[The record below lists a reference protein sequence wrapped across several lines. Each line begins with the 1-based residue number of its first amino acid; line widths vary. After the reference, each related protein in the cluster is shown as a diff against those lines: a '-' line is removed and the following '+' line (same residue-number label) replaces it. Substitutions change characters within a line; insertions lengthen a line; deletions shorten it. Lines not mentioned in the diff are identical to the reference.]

1 MSLNKVLNRP
11 MFRREALRKGVLKPI
26 RAKVGIYAGPG
37 MQQGPNLGGPYEPVY
52 IPEKVDGVRN
62 YSKFPS
68 RSLKF
73 NPVSGEY
80 ITDAGKYRMGKAI
93 KGLGG
98 LAALY
103 KGAEM
108 AGIPDPILQTAG
120 FAELASVPLG
130 MAKNPTTR
138 FLAKA
143 LGSGVRLSA
152 NNPLGAVGIGTA
164 LATTG
169 GAKAYYDESKMV
181 KDYARANNIDVK
193 KAMDIFNRD
202 LSFGAGRPM
211 TSSDLGKMV
220 IGVSSAGN
228 LVKGGLDKT
237 PEGPPGSPS
246 YEQRVAADMRNYM
259 KQSKTYGRYFQD
271 VDELVKKIK
280 EKDRAIMMTEETA
293 SMSPDDAMQADSVL
307 GQRTLDKNIAVVEL
321 RNALMAQ
328 KNLDVNKATNLAL
341 AITEGDIESNNVDAI
356 VKSDELYAQVP
367 NKVNDPKHPQ
377 YIKEEKTVQEVQNKI
392 TPEGKNAGGDGISS
406 ETAKGSNTGTQQQPS
421 GDPEIDEAKK
431 TADTIDMTQYLRA
444 DPRKTQMDPQR
455 VFLMKLA
462 AGLLS
467 GKTMKGGP
475 AGFAEIFGTALGPAV
490 DAKILV
496 KMKNDEAYRDWA
508 STVLSYNTDLLELRN
523 DMLKESLDAQGKSKR
538 QRGSISMNGQY
549 FEAFQDKNTAQIFY
563 LDPKTGESIEV
574 SPVEATFFP
583 EQDSAAYVDNLRLVA
598 DGAMAAK
605 TLKEQIALMQTPEGK
620 TAIGASGIILRF
632 AETIGNIPSE
642 IAEGFKGSVG
652 NTFSQSGIGE
662 DEKYKNAKGIFG
674 KETFEE
680 STTRILD
687 DLTKAT
693 EDFMAKNPN
702 AIVQTADG
710 PKTASEVLGTLQ
722 VNARMLTYTL
732 ANALKD
738 KDRLTNRDLELIEEL
753 TGTLTTQPDEK
764 IIQKYQ
770 QLLKRVEEKN
780 AARLVRFYQMGNTPN
795 DVARLIA
802 PIDEALGAGA
812 PRATP
817 TTDEELFKLFGVN

>member
-11 MFRREALRKGVLKPI
+11 MFRREALRRGVLKPI
-26 RAKVGIYAGPG
+26 KAKTGQMIFQGPG
-37 MQQGPNLGGPYEPVY
+37 MMQGPPVNTAPYSMIPTQYQGPQ
-52 IPEKVDGVRN
+52 G
-62 YSKFPS
+62 
-68 RSLKF
+68 RSF
-73 NPVSGEY
+73 SYDPRSGTY
-80 ITDAGKYRMGKAI
+80 LTGYGKAKMATGGSRLA
-93 KGLGG
+93 KGLTGVT
-98 LAALY
+98 ALY
-103 KGAEM
+103 EGARA
-108 AGIPDPILQTAG
+108 AGIPDPLINAAYYG
-120 FAELASVPLG
+120 ELAGLPLALARG
-130 MAKNPTTR
+130 KTARDIGSALTVGSRFATGNP
-138 FLAKA
+138 
-143 LGSGVRLSA
+143 LSA
-152 NNPLGAVGIGTA
+152 IGIGGA
-164 LATTG
+164 LAVTG
-169 GAKAYYDESKMV
+169 GAKSYFDERKLV
-181 KDYARANNIDVK
+181 EDYAKANDISVK

-202 LSFGAGRPM
+202 MVGKGGRPI
-211 TSSDLGKMV
+211 SEFRKSDLGKAV
-220 IGVSSAGN
+220 IAASSARN
-228 LVKGGLDKT
+228 ILAGGLDKT
-237 PEGPPGSPS
+237 PEGPPGTPS
-246 YEQRVAADMRNYM
+246 EEQRIAGEMRKYFD
-259 KQSKTYGRYFQD
+259 QSKVYGRYYQD
-271 VDELVKKIK
+271 VDELVKKVKDK
-280 EKDRAIMMTEETA
+280 EKQMMVDMETA
-293 SMSPDDAMQADSVL
+293 SMSPEDQMVYES
-307 GQRTLDKNIAVVEL
+307 TLKQGELEKNMAVAEL
-321 RNALMAQ
+321 RNAIMTQ
-328 KNLDVNKATNLAL
+328 NNLDVYKASNIAT
-341 AITEGDIESNNVDAI
+341 AITEGDIEANRIKEAAT
-356 VKSDELYAQVP
+356 SDDVYATIK
-367 NKVNDPKHPQ
+367 NRVNDPNHPEA
-377 YIKEEKTVQEVQNKI
+377 IKLAKTDEEIQKKVKKQQTE
-392 TPEGKNAGGDGISS
+392 GDGISTEKS
-406 ETAKGSNTGTQQQPS
+406 GGSNTGTKQDLT
-421 GDPEIDEAKK
+421 GDPEIDEAKAA
-431 TADTIDMTQYLRA
+431 ADTIDMTQFLRA
-444 DPRKTQMDPQR
+444 DPRKTEMDPQK
-455 VFLMKLA
+455 VFLLKLA
-462 AGLLS
+462 SGLLS

-475 AGFAEIFGTALGPAV
+475 AGFAEIFGTALGPAL

-563 LDPKTGESIEV
+563 LDPKTGASIEV

-662 DEKYKNAKGIFG
+662 DEKYKNAKGIFS

-693 EDFMAKNPN
+693 EDFITKNPN
-702 AIVQTADG
+702 AVVQTADG

-802 PIDEALGAGA
+802 PIDEALGAAA

-817 TTDEELFKLFGVN
+817 TTDEELFNLFGVN

>member
-37 MQQGPNLGGPYEPVY
+37 YKQGPNVPDPYKPVY
-52 IPEKVDGVRN
+52 FPEKVDGKRN
-62 YSKFPS
+62 YSKYPS
-68 RSLKF
+68 RSMKYDPLK
-73 NPVSGEY
+73 GEY
-80 ITDAGKYRMGKAI
+80 MTEAGKYRMGRGV

-98 LAALY
+98 LYALY

-120 FAELASVPLG
+120 FAELASVPFG
-130 MAKNPTTR
+130 MAKSPSSR
-138 FLAKA
+138 MIGKM

-152 NNPLGAVGIGTA
+152 NNPIAALGVGTA
-164 LATTG
+164 LAATG

-202 LSFGAGRPM
+202 LSFGGGRPM
-211 TSSDLGKMV
+211 TTSDIGKAV
-220 IGVSSAGN
+220 IGVGSARD

-246 YEQRVAADMRNYM
+246 YEQRVAGEMRNYM
-259 KQSKTYGRYFQD
+259 KQSKTYGRYLQD
-271 VDELVKKIK
+271 VDQLVKKV
-280 EKDRAIMMTEETA
+280 KDKQRAYSMAEETA
-293 SMSPDDAMQADSVL
+293 SMSPDDAMQFDQVG
-307 GQRTLDKNIAVVEL
+307 GQIDFEEKIATVEL

-328 KNLDVNKATNLAL
+328 KNLDINKASNLAL
-341 AITEGDIESNNVDAI
+341 AITGGEIEANDVDAI

-367 NKVNDPKHPQ
+367 NNANDPNHPKF
-377 YIKEEKTVQEVQNKI
+377 IKEEKTVEQINK
-392 TPEGKNAGGDGISS
+392 KNNAPNIKTDGIST
-406 ETAKGSNTGTQQQPS
+406 EKTS
-421 GDPEIDEAKK
+421 GDSAENSDETIIDPDIKIAKDAAK
-431 TADTIDMTQYLRA
+431 TIDMTQFLKA
-444 DPRKTQMDPQR
+444 DPRNTQMDPNR
-455 VFLMKLA
+455 VMLMKLA

-467 GKTMKGGP
+467 GKSMQGGL
-475 AGFAEIFGTALGPAV
+475 AGAAEIFGAALGPAI
-490 DAKILV
+490 DAKVLV

-508 STVLSYNTDLLELRN
+508 STVLSYNSDLIEARN
-523 DMLKESLDAQGKSKR
+523 KMLKDAMDAGGKIKR
-538 QRGSISMNGQY
+538 QRGSISMDGKY
-549 FEAFQDKNTAQIFY
+549 YEAFQNKDTEQIYIF
-563 LDPKTGESIEV
+563 DPITGEEQEV
-574 SPVEATFFP
+574 SPNDATFFK
-583 EQDSAAYVDNLRLVA
+583 EQDSAAYIDNLRLVA

-632 AETIGNIPSE
+632 AETISNIPSE
-642 IAEGFKGSVG
+642 ISEGFKGSVG

-662 DEKYKNAKGIFG
+662 NEKYTNAKGIFS
-674 KETFEE
+674 KETFDE

-693 EDFMAKNPN
+693 ENFMAKNPEAMVN
-702 AIVQTADG
+702 TQDG
-710 PKTASEVLGTLQ
+710 PKTASEILGKLQ

-738 KDRLTNRDLELIEEL
+738 KDRLTNRDLELIEQL
-753 TGTLTTQPDEK
+753 TGTLSAEPDEK

-770 QLLKRVEEKN
+770 ELLKRVEEKN
-780 AARLVRFYQMGNTPN
+780 AARLSRFYQMGNTPN
-795 DVARLIA
+795 DVLRIIA
-802 PIDEALGAGA
+802 PIDQALGQGTNM
-812 PRATP
+812 PTP
-817 TTDEELFKLFGVN
+817 TTDDDLFKLFGVN

>member
-37 MQQGPNLGGPYEPVY
+37 YKQGPNLGGPYEPVY

-80 ITDAGKYRMGKAI
+80 LTDAGKYRMGKGI

-98 LAALY
+98 LYALY

-143 LGSGVRLSA
+143 LGSGVRLGA
-152 NNPLGAVGIGTA
+152 NNPMGALGIGTA
-164 LATTG
+164 LAATG

-181 KDYARANNIDVK
+181 KDYAKANNIDVK

-211 TSSDLGKMV
+211 TSSDVGKMV

-259 KQSKTYGRYFQD
+259 KQSKTYGRYLQD
-271 VDELVKKIK
+271 VDQLVKKV
-280 EKDRAIMMTEETA
+280 KDKQRAYSMAEETA
-293 SMSPDDAMQADSVL
+293 SMSPDDAMQFDQVG
-307 GQRTLDKNIAVVEL
+307 GQRDFEEKIATVEL

-328 KNLDVNKATNLAL
+328 KNLDINKASNLAL
-341 AITEGDIESNNVDAI
+341 AITGGEIEANDVDAI

-367 NKVNDPKHPQ
+367 NNANDPNHPKF
-377 YIKEEKTVQEVQNKI
+377 IKEEKTVEQIKKNN
-392 TPEGKNAGGDGISS
+392 TPKVDGISTEKTTGES
-406 ETAKGSNTGTQQQPS
+406 AEDSNKKTI
-421 GDPEIDEAKK
+421 DPEIKIAKDAAK
-431 TADTIDMTQYLRA
+431 TIDMTQFLKA
-444 DPRKTQMDPQR
+444 DPRNTQMDPTR
-455 VFLMKLA
+455 VMLMKLA

-467 GKTMKGGP
+467 GKSMKGGL
-475 AGFAEIFGTALGPAV
+475 AGAAEVFGAALGPAI
-490 DAKILV
+490 DAKVLV

-508 STVLSYNTDLLELRN
+508 STVLSYNSDLIEARN
-523 DMLKESLDAQGKSKR
+523 KMLKDAMDAGGKIKR
-538 QRGSISMNGQY
+538 QRGSISMGGKY
-549 FEAFQDKNTAQIFY
+549 YEAFQNKDTEQIYIF
-563 LDPKTGESIEV
+563 DPVTGEEQEV
-574 SPVEATFFP
+574 SPIDATFFK
-583 EQDSAAYVDNLRLVA
+583 EQDSSAYLDNLRLVA

-632 AETIGNIPSE
+632 AETISNIPSE
-642 IAEGFKGSVG
+642 ISEGFRGSVG

-662 DEKYKNAKGIFG
+662 NEKYTNAKGVFS
-674 KETFEE
+674 KENFNE

-687 DLTKAT
+687 DFTKAT
-693 EDFMAKNPN
+693 EEFMAKNPEAVIN
-702 AIVQTADG
+702 TEDG
-710 PKTASEVLGTLQ
+710 PLTASEVLGKLQ

-738 KDRLTNRDLELIEEL
+738 KDRLTNRDLELIEQL
-753 TGTLTTQPDEK
+753 TGTLSAEPDEK

-770 QLLKRVEEKN
+770 ELLKRVEEKN
-780 AARLVRFYQMGNTPN
+780 AARLSRFYSMGNTPN
-795 DVARLIA
+795 DVLRIIA
-802 PIDEALGAGA
+802 PIDQALGQGTPA
-812 PRATP
+812 PMP
-817 TTDEELFKLFGVN
+817 TTDDDLFKLFGVN

>member
-259 KQSKTYGRYFQD
+259 KQSKTYGRYLQD
-271 VDELVKKIK
+271 VDQLVKKV
-280 EKDRAIMMTEETA
+280 KDKQKAYSMAEETA
-293 SMSPDDAMQADSVL
+293 SMSPDDAMQFEQVG
-307 GQRTLDKNIAVVEL
+307 GQRDFEEKIATVEL

-328 KNLDVNKATNLAL
+328 KNLDINKASNLAL
-341 AITEGDIESNNVDAI
+341 AITGGEIEANDVDAI

-367 NKVNDPKHPQ
+367 NNANDPNHPKF
-377 YIKEEKTVQEVQNKI
+377 IKEQKTVEQMKKND
-392 TPEGKNAGGDGISS
+392 TPKVDGISTEKTTGQS
-406 ETAKGSNTGTQQQPS
+406 AEDSNNTIL
-421 GDPEIDEAKK
+421 DPEIKEAKDAAK
-431 TADTIDMTQYLRA
+431 TIDMTQFLRA
-444 DPRKTQMDPQR
+444 DPRNTQMDPQR
-455 VFLMKLA
+455 IFLMKLA

-467 GKTMKGGP
+467 GKSMQGGL
-475 AGFAEIFGTALGPAV
+475 AGAAEVFGAALGPAI
-490 DAKILV
+490 DAKVLV

-508 STVLSYNTDLLELRN
+508 STVLSYNSDLIEARN
-523 DMLKESLDAQGKSKR
+523 KMLKDAMDAGGKIKR
-538 QRGSISMNGQY
+538 QRGSISMDGKY
-549 FEAFQDKNTAQIFY
+549 YEAFQNTDTEQIYIF
-563 LDPKTGESIEV
+563 DPVTGEEQEV
-574 SPVEATFFP
+574 SPNDATFFK
-583 EQDSAAYVDNLRLVA
+583 EQDSAAYIDNLRLVA

-605 TLKEQIALMQTPEGK
+605 TLKEQIALMQRPEGK

-632 AETIGNIPSE
+632 VETIGNIPSE
-642 IAEGFKGSVG
+642 ISEGFRGSVG

-662 DEKYKNAKGIFG
+662 NEKYKNAKGIFS
-674 KETFEE
+674 KETFNE
-680 STTRILD
+680 STARILD
-687 DLTKAT
+687 DFTKAT
-693 EDFMAKNPN
+693 EDFMAKNPDALVN
-702 AIVQTADG
+702 TQDG
-710 PKTASEVLGTLQ
+710 QMTASEVLGKLQ

-738 KDRLTNRDLELIEEL
+738 KDRLTNRDLELIEQL
-753 TGTLTTQPDEK
+753 TGTLSAEPDEK

-770 QLLKRVEEKN
+770 ELLKRVEEKN
-780 AARLVRFYQMGNTPN
+780 AARLSRFYSMGNTPN
-795 DVARLIA
+795 DVLRIIA
-802 PIDEALGAGA
+802 PIDQALGQGTKQ
-812 PRATP
+812 PMP
-817 TTDEELFKLFGVN
+817 TTDDEIFAAMGVK

>member
-307 GQRTLDKNIAVVEL
+307 GQRTLDKNIAVAEL

-341 AITEGDIESNNVDAI
+341 AITEGGIESNNVDAI

-406 ETAKGSNTGTQQQPS
+406 ATAGETGNGTNQQPTEDS
-421 GDPEIDEAKK
+421 EINEAKK
-431 TADTIDMTQYLRA
+431 AAETIDMTQFLRA
-444 DPRKTQMDPQR
+444 DPRKTEMNPQR

-467 GKTMKGGP
+467 GKTMKGGF
-475 AGFAEIFGTALGPAV
+475 AGAAEIFGNALGPAI
-490 DAKILV
+490 DAKVLV

-523 DMLKESLDAQGKSKR
+523 EALKDALDAQGNSKFEL
-538 QRGSISMNGQY
+538 GSFEQGGQF
-549 FEAFQDKNTAQIFY
+549 FEGKRDKNTGEVYVYDGKQYRLAAPDAGQFYAQK
-563 LDPKTGESIEV
+563 DT
-574 SPVEATFFP
+574 
-583 EQDSAAYVDNLRLVA
+583 AAYMDNIRLIA
-598 DGAMAAK
+598 DGQLSSDI
-605 TLKEQIALMQTPEGK
+605 LKEQIALMSTDAGRK
-620 TAIGASGIILRF
+620 AIGGSGIILGF
-632 AETIGNIPSE
+632 AEVLKNLPGEVKDGLVGSVSTDFTMSQGDMSDEAFKDLEKRTNKVLEKFENKTQKFLAGNPSASE
-642 IAEGFKGSVG
+642 IL
-652 NTFSQSGIGE
+652 
-662 DEKYKNAKGIFG
+662 G
-674 KETFEE
+674 K
-680 STTRILD
+680 L
-687 DLTKAT
+687 K
-693 EDFMAKNPN
+693 
-702 AIVQTADG
+702 
-710 PKTASEVLGTLQ
+710 
-722 VNARMLTYTL
+722 VNARTLTYTL

-738 KDRLTNRDLELIEEL
+738 KDRLTNRDLDLIEEL
-753 TGTLTTQPDEK
+753 TGFLGVEPDEK
-764 IIQKYQ
+764 IVQKYEE
-770 QLLKRVEEKN
+770 LLGIVEEKN
-780 AARLVRFYQMGNTPN
+780 RLRKNRFYTMGYTNSDIQGILNSFGTGKVIQGTSPDAFATDISALDFLMGNQ
-795 DVARLIA
+795 
-802 PIDEALGAGA
+802 
-812 PRATP
+812 
-817 TTDEELFKLFGVN
+817 

>member
-1 MSLNKVLNRP
+1 
-11 MFRREALRKGVLKPI
+11 VLKPI

-37 MQQGPNLGGPYEPVY
+37 YKQGPNLGGPYEPVY
-52 IPEKVDGVRN
+52 IPEKVDGKRN

-68 RSLKF
+68 RSFKF

-80 ITDAGKYRMGKAI
+80 ITDAGKYRMGRGI

-98 LAALY
+98 LYALY

-120 FAELASVPLG
+120 FAELASIPFG
-130 MAKNPTTR
+130 MAKSPSSR
-138 FLAKA
+138 MIGKM

-164 LATTG
+164 LAATG
-169 GAKAYYDESKMV
+169 GAKAYYDESKIV

-211 TSSDLGKMV
+211 TSSDVGK
-220 IGVSSAGN
+220 GN

-246 YEQRVAADMRNYM
+246 YEQRVAAEMRNYM
-259 KQSKTYGRYFQD
+259 KQSKTYGRYLQD
-271 VDELVKKIK
+271 VDQLVKKV
-280 EKDRAIMMTEETA
+280 KDKQRAYSMAEETA
-293 SMSPDDAMQADSVL
+293 SMSPDDAMQFDQVG
-307 GQRTLDKNIAVVEL
+307 GQRDFEEKIATVEL

-328 KNLDVNKATNLAL
+328 KNLDINKASNLAL
-341 AITEGDIESNNVDAI
+341 AITGGEIEANDVDAI

-367 NKVNDPKHPQ
+367 NNANDPNHPKF
-377 YIKEEKTVQEVQNKI
+377 IKEEKTVEQIKKNN
-392 TPEGKNAGGDGISS
+392 TPKVDGISTEKTTGES
-406 ETAKGSNTGTQQQPS
+406 AEDSNKKTI
-421 GDPEIDEAKK
+421 DPEIKIAKDAAK
-431 TADTIDMTQYLRA
+431 TIDMTQFLKA
-444 DPRKTQMDPQR
+444 DPRNTQMDPTR
-455 VFLMKLA
+455 VMLMKLA

-467 GKTMKGGP
+467 GKSMKGGL
-475 AGFAEIFGTALGPAV
+475 AGAAEVFGAALGPAI
-490 DAKILV
+490 DAKVLV

-508 STVLSYNTDLLELRN
+508 STVLSYNSDLIEARN
-523 DMLKESLDAQGKSKR
+523 KMLKDAMDAGGKIKR
-538 QRGSISMNGQY
+538 QRGSISMGGKY
-549 FEAFQDKNTAQIFY
+549 YEAFQNKDTEQIYIF
-563 LDPKTGESIEV
+563 DPVTGEEQEV
-574 SPVEATFFP
+574 SPIDATFFK

-632 AETIGNIPSE
+632 AETISNIPSE
-642 IAEGFKGSVG
+642 ISEGFRGSVG

-662 DEKYKNAKGIFG
+662 NEKYTNAKGVFS
-674 KETFEE
+674 KENFNE

-687 DLTKAT
+687 DFTKAT
-693 EDFMAKNPN
+693 EEFMAKNPEAVIN
-702 AIVQTADG
+702 TEDG
-710 PKTASEVLGTLQ
+710 PLTASEVLGKLQ

-738 KDRLTNRDLELIEEL
+738 KDRLTNRDLELIEQL
-753 TGTLTTQPDEK
+753 TGTLSAEPDEK

-770 QLLKRVEEKN
+770 ELLKRVEEKN
-780 AARLVRFYQMGNTPN
+780 AARLSRFYQMGNTPN
-795 DVARLIA
+795 DVLRIIA
-802 PIDEALGAGA
+802 PIDQALGQGTAA
-812 PRATP
+812 PMP
-817 TTDEELFKLFGVN
+817 TTDDDLFKLFGVN